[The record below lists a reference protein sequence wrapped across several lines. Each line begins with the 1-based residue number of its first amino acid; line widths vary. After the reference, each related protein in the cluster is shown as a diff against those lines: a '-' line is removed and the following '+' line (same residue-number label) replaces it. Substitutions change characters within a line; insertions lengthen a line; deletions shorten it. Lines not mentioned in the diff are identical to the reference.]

1 MTIATLQIIII
12 STEVIIMAN
21 VNFKMNDELK
31 SDFETACERMGL
43 NVSTVLNL
51 FAREVV
57 KEQGI
62 PFKISCKPNAGA
74 IENYDEEKG
83 ALIALSRLLDQNEK
97 VLDFSTVMTEAQR
110 IYE

>member
-1 MTIATLQIIII
+1 
-12 STEVIIMAN
+12 MAN
-21 VNFKMNDELK
+21 VNFKMNNELK
-31 SDFETACERMGL
+31 SDLESVCERLGL
-43 NVSTVLNL
+43 SVSTVLNL
-51 FAREVV
+51 CAREIV

>member
-1 MTIATLQIIII
+1 
-12 STEVIIMAN
+12 MAN

-31 SDFETACERMGL
+31 SEFETACERMGL

-62 PFKISCKPNAGA
+62 PFKISCKPNIGT
-74 IENYDEEKG
+74 IEDYDEEKG
-83 ALIALSRLLDQNEK
+83 ALIALSRLLDKNEK